1 MEDQLSAYY
10 ICHIY
15 PYSLYPSEIF
25 SVCIALASF
34 QLLVGTPFGLSP
46 FEPLLFSWPAL
57 VLEF

>member
-46 FEPLLFSWPAL
+46 FEPLLFL
-57 VLEF
+57 L